1 MLHSS
6 KIIVFSV
13 KPRAI
18 ILVVCGKKSFN
29 DKGTSSNFPLFLK
42 LRTLCLKSFVSPSRL
57 ALGPALAA
65 LGGFG
70 GALYDN
76 PQLHFVQLFCSVIQS
91 FIYSAYFL
99 VSKSSFFWRIIHCC
113 ILSFSSRRFHNKY
126 LIPRKIHSYI
136 CRIIFSRMQGNPRQ
150 HFVPS
155 CLRMMM

>member
-1 MLHSS
+1 M
-6 KIIVFSV
+6 FSV
-13 KPRAI
+13 KPRAF

-29 DKGTSSNFPLFLK
+29 DKGTSRNFPPFLK

-113 ILSFSSRRFHNKY
+113 ILSFFSRRFHNKY
-126 LIPRKIHSYI
+126 LISRKIHSYI

-155 CLRMMM
+155 CLRMML